1 MYLCNPMDHC
11 QSLSFI
17 VCKIKVFQQYDVPY
31 FKIANQCSIAVFVE
45 EEEEKGKGRPYMLV
59 VEVGW
64 WYHYHYAAE

>member
-31 FKIANQCSIAVFVE
+31 FKIVKQCSIAVFVQ
-45 EEEEKGKGRPYMLV
+45 EEKGKGGAGYAGSGGG
-59 VEVGW
+59 GW
-64 WYHYHYAAE
+64 WYHYHYAVE